1 MFEVTIS
8 ILAIVLSVIANGV
21 IGALWYSPLLFG
33 NRWIKAMGK
42 NREDFDKSG
51 ANIGYMLTMIAAIIT
66 ALTLTVLINLLDNV
80 TVSSGAL
87 IGLLTGLGI
96 AAMREL
102 SPTFFEGRNITLYF
116 ISISYHI
123 VSLTIMG
130 MIIAFFH

>member
-1 MFEVTIS
+1 MLEFEIS
-8 ILAIVLSVIANGV
+8 ILAILLAVVANGV

-33 NRWIKAMGK
+33 NHWIKSMGK
-42 NREDFDKSG
+42 KKEDFDKSG

-66 ALTLTVLINLLDNV
+66 ALTLTFLINLLDVV

-87 IGLLTGLGI
+87 IGFLTGLGI

-102 SPTFFEGRNITLYF
+102 SPTFFEGRKMSLYF

-123 VSLTIMG
+123 VSLTVMG
-130 MIIAFFH
+130 IIIAIFL